1 MIGKICF
8 RVLTSISIVLFFVTF
23 VPLSLF
29 AQGDVTSMTIDT
41 LNVRGGPG
49 TDYDTV
55 STISPRVDVIVEG
68 RNDIGNWSLVR
79 TLDGGIRGWV
89 ASRYLIW
96 ESDTVLDM
104 LPVLTE
110 TWSAPPPVESVA
122 VESAPV
128 ASAPVVAAPATRV
141 DGVTVGV
148 ATGVTNSPLKV
159 RAGAG
164 KEHPMLTNIP
174 LQTNIVI
181 EGRNPVGDWFL
192 MHTPDNS
199 AHGWVASRYVVLA
212 DGIALEGLPVVEAQF
227 TSDVYDM
234 MAGLRSTPVIASA
247 TANARAIYQ
256 RGLAQGNQPNR
267 FSKVGDCQSVPD
279 YFLSVFDQPGE
290 YSLGPQYTYL
300 QDAVDHFSGSF
311 ARESQSVSSGFSV
324 YAVLDPTWANPG
336 VCLPGESPQACE
348 YRIWKPSFVI
358 ISMETLFGD
367 TARNYEVN
375 MRAILEFWISKNVVP
390 ILATKAD
397 NREGDW
403 SINVTISQLAREY
416 NIPLWNFLM
425 ATQPLQG
432 FGLTDG
438 FHLTYA
444 PNYFDNATCMASSW
458 PWRNLTALQSLES
471 VWRGV
476 AG

>member
-1 MIGKICF
+1 MIGKTYF
-8 RVLTSISIVLFFVTF
+8 RVLSILLFFAAV
-23 VPLSLF
+23 VPLAIF

-41 LNVRGGPG
+41 VNVRSGPG
-49 TDYDTV
+49 TDYGVV
-55 STISPRVDVIVEG
+55 SMISPRVDVIVEG
-68 RNDIGNWSLVR
+68 RNDIGNWSLIH
-79 TLDGGIRGWV
+79 TLDNGIRGWV

-96 ESDTVLDM
+96 ENDTVLDM

-110 TWSAPPPVESVA
+110 TWSAPLSTAP
-122 VESAPV
+122 VESAPET
-128 ASAPVVAAPATRV
+128 AAPVVAAPAA
-141 DGVTVGV
+141 GNGV

-164 KEHPMLTNIP
+164 KEHPMLTDIP
-174 LQTNIVI
+174 QQANIVI
-181 EGRNPVGDWFL
+181 EGRNPVGDWLL

-199 AHGWVASRYVVLA
+199 ARGWVASRYVVLG
-212 DGIALEGLPVVEAQF
+212 DGVALEGLPVVEAQF
-227 TSDVYDM
+227 TSAVYDV
-234 MAGLRSTPVIASA
+234 MAGLRSTPVIASS
-247 TANARAIYQ
+247 TANARAIYE
-256 RGLAQGNQPNR
+256 RGLAAGNHPDR

-279 YFLSVFDQPGE
+279 FFLSVFDQPGE
-290 YSLGPQYTYL
+290 YSLGPQYAYL
-300 QDAVDHFSGSF
+300 QDTIDHFSGSF
-311 ARESQSVSSGFSV
+311 ARESQAVSSGFSV

-336 VCLPGESPQACE
+336 ACLAGESPQACE

-367 TARNYEVN
+367 TASNYEIN
-375 MRAILEFWISKNVVP
+375 MRAILDFWISKNVVP

-403 SINVTISQLAREY
+403 SINATIAQLAREY

-458 PWRNLTALQSLES
+458 PWRNLTALQSLDS

-476 AG
+476 SG